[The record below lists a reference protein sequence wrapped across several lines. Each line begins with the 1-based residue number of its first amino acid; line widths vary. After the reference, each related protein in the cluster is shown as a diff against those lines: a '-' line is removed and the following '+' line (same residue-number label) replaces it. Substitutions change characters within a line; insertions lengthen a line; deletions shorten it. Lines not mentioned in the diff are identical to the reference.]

1 MLTDINFYVFI
12 NFIVKNH
19 VFKKI
24 MKFFSIFLMLL
35 TILFKVAGNLLEKII
50 NTVMISLFVF
60 FNFQLLLLFKYVFDS
75 GYY

>member
-19 VFKKI
+19 IFNKI

-35 TILFKVAGNLLEKII
+35 TILFKVAGKLLGK
-50 NTVMISLFVF
+50 N
-60 FNFQLLLLFKYVFDS
+60 NKYGND
-75 GYY
+75 

>member
-1 MLTDINFYVFI
+1 MLTDINFYVFT

-19 VFKKI
+19 IFKKT

-50 NTVMISLFVF
+50 NTEMVNLIVYLKKLRK
-60 FNFQLLLLFKYVFDS
+60 FNVYKTNV
-75 GYY
+75 

>member
-19 VFKKI
+19 IFKKV
-24 MKFFSIFLMLL
+24 MKFFLIFLMLL

-50 NTVMISLFVF
+50 NTEMVNLIVYLKKSRK
-60 FNFQLLLLFKYVFDS
+60 FNVYKTNI
-75 GYY
+75 

>member
-19 VFKKI
+19 IFKKV

-35 TILFKVAGNLLEKII
+35 TILFKVAGNLLEKIL
-50 NTVMISLFVF
+50 NTEMVNLIVYLKNQENSMFIKQI
-60 FNFQLLLLFKYVFDS
+60 FNKNN
-75 GYY
+75 